1 MCCNP
6 PLWLQAT
13 APRHWERGVMCL
25 MWIQLCSWWLL
36 SIADSLI
43 TEELSLPVACL
54 HCSIIISPLQLAR
67 SLWELQC
74 CLYSIS
80 FYAGISGD
88 DCFPSFR
95 TSGKASEKLA
105 LFELT
110 SSSVL
115 PMLPS
120 VYNWYAK
127 YFTMCVQ
134 ISHWRLMSNANFTK
148 VQNQSFKMVYHTL
161 YLEKKWESNAA
172 LKVDKLV
179 IPFKRQVEENFSM
192 PQNLKILCIHSV
204 KW

>member
-1 MCCNP
+1 MSHNRQFTYSNNNINEVFISGMCCNP

-95 TSGKASEKLA
+95 TSGKASEQLA

-110 SSSVL
+110 SSSLL
-115 PMLPS
+115 PACLQFITDMWNISSYCLP
-120 VYNWYAK
+120 
-127 YFTMCVQ
+127 
-134 ISHWRLMSNANFTK
+134 
-148 VQNQSFKMVYHTL
+148 L
-161 YLEKKWESNAA
+161 Y
-172 LKVDKLV
+172 
-179 IPFKRQVEENFSM
+179 IPHGSLNM
-192 PQNLKILCIHSV
+192 M
-204 KW
+204 